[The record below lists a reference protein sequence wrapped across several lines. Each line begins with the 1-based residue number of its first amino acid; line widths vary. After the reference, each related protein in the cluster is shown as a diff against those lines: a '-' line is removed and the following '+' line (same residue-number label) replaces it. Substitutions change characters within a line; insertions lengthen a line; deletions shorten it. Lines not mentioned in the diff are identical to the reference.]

1 MLGLCSL
8 KEKGLEITEEQPPSR
23 QKEITKTGSPDILL
37 KYMASEQGT
46 MAINWNREKIPTE
59 PPYCYELWSTGTGYS
74 AKLWNLF
81 PWKF

>member
-46 MAINWNREKIPTE
+46 MAIN
-59 PPYCYELWSTGTGYS
+59 
-74 AKLWNLF
+74 
-81 PWKF
+81 